1 MTYDFCGYAT
11 RSNVKCSDG
20 RTIMPDAFRDDDGK
34 KVPLV
39 WNHQH
44 NSPDNVLGH
53 AILENRPDGV
63 YAYATF
69 NNNDVGQ
76 RAKELVRHGDIS
88 ALSIYANKLKETAGK
103 VMHGVIREVSLVMAG
118 ANPEALIDSFVA
130 HSDGN
135 VYEDREQGQFYSG
148 MDGELY
154 HADPEDE
161 DDAEDKENKA
171 EESDEEA
178 AEMENR
184 QKRLEKM
191 KELRKR
197 ALENLQEKNA
207 SAENEEEA
215 DEAPDDSDEDA
226 DTADDENDEE
236 EDKDQKVKHADSDD
250 SDEEKTVR
258 DILDTLTDK
267 QKAVVMV
274 MLKSAMEAA
283 GKKEKPEVETSEEDK
298 ESEEKDEDKDQEAAH
313 ADSKDEEANPDDE
326 TVGDILDSFTD
337 KQKVV
342 VMALL
347 ENALEAAKE
356 NKSEKDDEDNEEE
369 PEMKHN
375 LFDKETGNENVL
387 SHSDEMKILEMA
399 KDSSIGTLKGAM
411 KAFCD
416 NAELAHG
423 FDSQSLSI
431 LFPEYQDVKP
441 GAPEMLTTDQG
452 WITKV
457 LEKVHKIP
465 MTKVRVRFADIRDI
479 ENLRAKGFKKG
490 TQKALAGDVA
500 ALYRVADA
508 QTVYVRSD
516 LSRDD
521 ILDMTDFD
529 YVAYM
534 YGVDKMLLNEE
545 LATAIMLGDGRAVS
559 DQYKIKEDRIIPIWT
574 DDELFTIH
582 ATVDQ
587 AAAKTK
593 LQGSGTGTYF
603 GDNFVYAEAFIEALM
618 DARVSAK
625 NSGQADLYIAPKALN
640 KMLLARDRNGRRI
653 YNTLEELRSAM
664 NVREIITAEQFEG
677 KTRTVT
683 ETVDDP
689 QNEGQT
695 ITRTVTK
702 QLLGILTKMENYD
715 LGANKGGEITH
726 FTDFDLDFNKEKS
739 LLETRVSGM
748 QVRPLASVVLEEV
761 VTE

>member
-1 MTYDFCGYAT
+1 MVYDFCGYAT
-11 RSNVKCSDG
+11 RSGVKCSDG

-53 AILENRPDGV
+53 AILENRKDGV

-76 RAKELVRHGDIS
+76 RAKELVQHGDIS

-103 VMHGVIREVSLVMAG
+103 VMHGVIREVSLVLAG
-118 ANPEALIDSFVA
+118 ANPEAMIDSFVA
-130 HSDGN
+130 HSDGE
-135 VYEDREQGQFYSG
+135 VVEDREQGQFYSG
-148 MDGELY
+148 LDGELY
-154 HADPEDE
+154 HAADDSEDTDQEKDDEEKARLRRIERMRQLRQKAQDEMKDE
-161 DDAEDKENKA
+161 DQED
-171 EESDEEA
+171 SG
-178 AEMENR
+178 
-184 QKRLEKM
+184 
-191 KELRKR
+191 
-197 ALENLQEKNA
+197 
-207 SAENEEEA
+207 ENEEEA
-215 DEAPDDSDEDA
+215 DDEKASDESDATEEPDDNGDE
-226 DTADDENDEE
+226 DEE
-236 EDKDQKVKHADSDD
+236 EEDEDEKVKHADSDD
-250 SDEEKTVR
+250 SDE
-258 DILDTLTDK
+258 
-267 QKAVVMV
+267 
-274 MLKSAMEAA
+274 
-283 GKKEKPEVETSEEDK
+283 
-298 ESEEKDEDKDQEAAH
+298 
-313 ADSKDEEANPDDE
+313 DE
-326 TVGDILDSFTD
+326 TVGDILNTFNEKQRIAVMAMLQSATAAAEKKNGAGESDNEEDDEAAEHADSDDSKEDETVGD
-337 KQKVV
+337 ILNTLTEKQKVV

-347 ENALEAAKE
+347 ENALEAAQ
-356 NKSEKDDEDNEEE
+356 NEKPKQDEENEEE
-369 PEMKHN
+369 PQMKHN
-375 LFDKETGNENVL
+375 VFDSNTQEANVL
-387 SHSDEMKILEMA
+387 SHSDEMKIIDMA

-416 NAELAHG
+416 NESMAHG
-423 FDSQSLSI
+423 FDSQSISI
-431 LFPEYQDVKP
+431 MFPEYKDVKT

-457 LEKVHKIP
+457 LDKVHKIP
-465 MTKVRVRFADIRDI
+465 MTKVRVRFSDIRDI
-479 ENLRAKGFKKG
+479 EEIRAKGYTKN
-490 TQKALAGDVA
+490 TQKALTGDIA

-521 ILDMTDFD
+521 ILDITDFD

-545 LATAIMLGDGRAVS
+545 LATAIMLGDGRAVNN
-559 DQYKIKEDRIIPIWT
+559 QYKIKEDRIIPIWT
-574 DDELFTIH
+574 DSELFTIH
-582 ATVDQ
+582 KTVDI
-587 AAAKTK
+587 AAARTA
-593 LQGSGTGTYF
+593 LQGTNTNAYF

-618 DARVSAK
+618 DGRVDAK
-625 NSGQADLYIAPKALN
+625 NSGQADLYVSPRALN

-664 NVREIITAEQFEG
+664 NVREIITVEQFEG

-683 ETVDDP
+683 ETIPDP
-689 QNEGQT
+689 EHEGQT
-695 ITRTVTK
+695 TTQTVTK
-702 QLLGILTKMENYD
+702 RLLGILTKLENYD

-748 QVRPLASVVLEEV
+748 QVRPLSSVVLEEN

>member
-1 MTYDFCGYAT
+1 MTYDFSGYAT

-69 NNNDVGQ
+69 NDNEIGQ

-103 VMHGVIREVSLVMAG
+103 VMHGVIREVSLVLAG

-135 VYEDREQGQFYSG
+135 VVEDREQGLFYSG
-148 MDGELY
+148 LDGELY
-154 HADPEDE
+154 HAADDE
-161 DDAEDKENKA
+161 EEEAEDTDNKA
-171 EESDEEA
+171 ENSEETDAEKES
-178 AEMENR
+178 R
-184 QKRLEKM
+184 QKRLEKLR
-191 KELRKR
+191 ELRKR
-197 ALENLQEKNA
+197 AIADLKNKSA
-207 SAENEEEA
+207 SEGHEEEA
-215 DEAPDDSDEDA
+215 DDASDDSDADA
-226 DTADDENDEE
+226 GQDDSENDEE
-236 EDKDQKVKHADSDD
+236 EDEDRKVRHADSDESDGENELEKVMD
-250 SDEEKTVR
+250 S
-258 DILDTLTDK
+258 LTDE

-274 MLKSAMEAA
+274 MLQSALDEA
-283 GKKEKPEVETSEEDK
+283 GKKNKNTKDAEPEEDTDD
-298 ESEEKDEDKDQEAAH
+298 EEVAH
-313 ADSKDEEANPDDE
+313 ADSDTEE
-326 TVGDILDSFTD
+326 TKTKTLGDILDTFTD
-337 KQKVV
+337 EQKVV

-347 ENALEAAKE
+347 EDALEKAN
-356 NKSEKDDEDNEEE
+356 NKSEEDEEDEEE

-375 LFDKETGNENVL
+375 VFDNESMEENVL

-416 NAELAHG
+416 NTELAHG
-423 FDSQSLSI
+423 FDTQSLSI

-457 LEKVHKIP
+457 LNKVHKIP
-465 MTKVRVRFADIRDI
+465 MTKVRVRFADIRNI
-479 ENLRAKGFKKG
+479 EEIRAKGYKKG
-490 TQKALAGDVA
+490 TQKAVNGDIS

-582 ATVDQ
+582 AAIDFD
-587 AAAKTK
+587 AAKTK
-593 LQGSGTGTYF
+593 LQGTNTNTYF
-603 GDNFVYAEAFIEALM
+603 GENFIYAEAFVEALM
-618 DARVSAK
+618 NARVDAK

-677 KTRTVT
+677 KTRTKDNKT
-683 ETVDDP
+683 YE
-689 QNEGQT
+689 
-695 ITRTVTK
+695 
-702 QLLGILTKMENYD
+702 LLGILTKMENYD

-739 LLETRVSGM
+739 LLETHVSGM
-748 QVRPLASVVLEEV
+748 QVRPLSSVVLETEV
-761 VTE
+761 TT

>member
-1 MTYDFCGYAT
+1 MTYDFSGYAT

-69 NNNDVGQ
+69 NDNEIGQ

-103 VMHGVIREVSLVMAG
+103 VMHGVIREVSLVLAG

-135 VYEDREQGQFYSG
+135 VVEDREQGLFYSG
-148 MDGELY
+148 LDGELY
-154 HADPEDE
+154 HAADDE
-161 DDAEDKENKA
+161 EEEAEDTDNKA
-171 EESDEEA
+171 ENSEETDAEKES
-178 AEMENR
+178 R
-184 QKRLEKM
+184 QKRLEKLR
-191 KELRKR
+191 ELRKR
-197 ALENLQEKNA
+197 AIANLKDESA
-207 SAENEEEA
+207 SEGHEEEA
-215 DEAPDDSDEDA
+215 DDASDDSDDDA
-226 DTADDENDEE
+226 DQDDAENDEE
-236 EDKDQKVKHADSDD
+236 EDEDQKVKHADSDESDGENELEEVMDSLTDEQKAVVTAMLQSALDEAGKKNKITKDAEPEEDTDDEEVAHAD
-250 SDEEKTVR
+250 SDTEETKTKTLG
-258 DILDTLTDK
+258 DILDT
-267 QKAVVMV
+267 
-274 MLKSAMEAA
+274 
-283 GKKEKPEVETSEEDK
+283 
-298 ESEEKDEDKDQEAAH
+298 
-313 ADSKDEEANPDDE
+313 
-326 TVGDILDSFTD
+326 FTD
-337 KQKVV
+337 EQKVV

-347 ENALEAAKE
+347 EDALEKAN
-356 NKSEKDDEDNEEE
+356 NKSEEDEEDEEE

-375 LFDKETGNENVL
+375 VFDNESMEENVL

-416 NAELAHG
+416 NTELAHG
-423 FDSQSLSI
+423 FDTQSLSI

-457 LEKVHKIP
+457 LNKVHKIP
-465 MTKVRVRFADIRDI
+465 MTKVRVRFADIRNI
-479 ENLRAKGFKKG
+479 EEIRAKGYKKG
-490 TQKALAGDVA
+490 TQKAVNGDIS

-582 ATVDQ
+582 TAIDFD
-587 AAAKTK
+587 AAKTK
-593 LQGSGTGTYF
+593 LQGTNTNTYF
-603 GDNFVYAEAFIEALM
+603 GENFIYAEAFVEALM
-618 DARVSAK
+618 NARVDAK

-683 ETVDDP
+683 VNGTSTEM
-689 QNEGQT
+689 E
-695 ITRTVTK
+695 
-702 QLLGILTKMENYD
+702 LLGILTKLENYD

-748 QVRPLASVVLEEV
+748 QVRPLSSVVLETAV
-761 VTE
+761 AGD

>member
-1 MTYDFCGYAT
+1 MIYDFCGYAT

-69 NNNDVGQ
+69 NDNEVGQ
-76 RAKELVRHGDIS
+76 RAKELVRHGDIA

-103 VMHGVIREVSLVMAG
+103 VMHGVIREVSLVLAG

-135 VYEDREQGQFYSG
+135 VVEDREQGQFYSG
-148 MDGELY
+148 MEGELY
-154 HADPEDE
+154 HAAEEDE
-161 DDAEDKENKA
+161 EEAEDKETKA
-171 EESDEEA
+171 EDSETEDAEKEE
-178 AEMENR
+178 R
-184 QKRLEKM
+184 QKRMERML
-191 KELRKR
+191 ELRKQ
-197 ALENLQEKNA
+197 AQERLKNA
-207 SAENEEEA
+207 ASDENEEEA
-215 DEAPDDSDEDA
+215 DKASDDSDEEA
-226 DTADDENDEE
+226 DTADNENDEE
-236 EDKDQKVKHADSDD
+236 EDGDEKVKHADSDE
-250 SDEEKTVR
+250 SDEENAAENV
-258 DILDTLTDK
+258 LDTLTDK
-267 QKAVVMV
+267 QKAVVMA
-274 MLKSAMEAA
+274 LLQSAIDEANKDDTTDDA
-283 GKKEKPEVETSEEDK
+283 SSEAEEED
-298 ESEEKDEDKDQEAAH
+298 DGVAH
-313 ADSKDEEANPDDE
+313 ADSEDEKVNGK
-326 TVGDILDSFTD
+326 TIGDILDTFTD
-337 KQKVV
+337 EQKVV

-347 ENALEAAKE
+347 EEALENAAKTK
-356 NKSEKDDEDNEEE
+356 NDRDEENEEE
-369 PEMKHN
+369 PKMKHN
-375 LFDKETGNENVL
+375 VFDKETSNENVL

-416 NAELAHG
+416 NEELAHG

-457 LEKVHKIP
+457 LNKVHKIP
-465 MTKVRVRFADIRDI
+465 MTKVRVRFSDIRNI
-479 ENLRAKGFKKG
+479 ENLRAKGYNDK
-490 TQKALAGDVA
+490 TAQKAINGDIS

-582 ATVDQ
+582 ATVDFD
-587 AAAKTK
+587 AAKTK
-593 LQGSGTGTYF
+593 LQGTNTNTYF
-603 GDNFVYAEAFIEALM
+603 GENFIYAEAFVETLM
-618 DARVSAK
+618 NARVDAK
-625 NSGQADLYIAPKALN
+625 NSALADLYIAPKALN

-683 ETVDDP
+683 VDGTST
-689 QNEGQT
+689 EME
-695 ITRTVTK
+695 
-702 QLLGILTKMENYD
+702 LLGIFTKLENYD

-748 QVRPLASVVLEEV
+748 QVRPLASVVLEAPVVPEV
-761 VTE
+761 VEP

>member
-1 MTYDFCGYAT
+1 MIYDFCGYAT

-69 NNNDVGQ
+69 NDNEVGQ

-103 VMHGVIREVSLVMAG
+103 VMHGVIREVSLVLAG

-135 VYEDREQGQFYSG
+135 VVEDREQGQFYSG
-148 MDGELY
+148 MEGELY
-154 HADPEDE
+154 HAAEEDE
-161 DDAEDKENKA
+161 EEAEDKETKA
-171 EESDEEA
+171 EDSETEDAEKEE
-178 AEMENR
+178 R
-184 QKRLEKM
+184 QKRMERML
-191 KELRKR
+191 ELRKQ
-197 ALENLQEKNA
+197 AQERLKNA
-207 SAENEEEA
+207 ASDENEEEA
-215 DEAPDDSDEDA
+215 DKASDDSDEEA
-226 DTADDENDEE
+226 DTADNENDEE
-236 EDKDQKVKHADSDD
+236 EDGDEKVKHADSDE
-250 SDEEKTVR
+250 SDEENAAENV
-258 DILDTLTDK
+258 LDTLTDK
-267 QKAVVMV
+267 QKAVVMA
-274 MLKSAMEAA
+274 LLQSAIDEANKDDTTDDA
-283 GKKEKPEVETSEEDK
+283 SSEAEEED
-298 ESEEKDEDKDQEAAH
+298 DGVAH
-313 ADSKDEEANPDDE
+313 ADSEDEKVNGK
-326 TVGDILDSFTD
+326 TIGDILDTFTD
-337 KQKVV
+337 EQKVV

-347 ENALEAAKE
+347 EEALENAAKTK
-356 NKSEKDDEDNEEE
+356 NDRDEENEEE
-369 PEMKHN
+369 PKMKHN
-375 LFDKETGNENVL
+375 VFDKETSNENVL

-416 NAELAHG
+416 NEELAHG

-457 LEKVHKIP
+457 LNKVHKIP
-465 MTKVRVRFADIRDI
+465 MTKVRVRFSDIRNI
-479 ENLRAKGFKKG
+479 ENLRAKGYNDK
-490 TQKALAGDVA
+490 TAQKAINGDIS

-582 ATVDQ
+582 ATVDFD
-587 AAAKTK
+587 AAKTK
-593 LQGSGTGTYF
+593 LQGTNTNTYF
-603 GDNFVYAEAFIEALM
+603 GENFIYAEAFVETLM
-618 DARVSAK
+618 NARVDAK
-625 NSGQADLYIAPKALN
+625 NSALADLYIAPKALN

-683 ETVDDP
+683 VDGTST
-689 QNEGQT
+689 EME
-695 ITRTVTK
+695 
-702 QLLGILTKMENYD
+702 LLGIFTKLENYD

-748 QVRPLASVVLEEV
+748 QVRPLASVVLEAPVVPEV
-761 VTE
+761 VEP